1 MQKKNVIIAV
11 AALAVGVAVGWFARG
26 VGGTGTGLPAEA
38 LAKAGERVTG
48 KGERKEGA
56 SVAAKPKRKVPI
68 RSAESE
74 WAPPVEQPVE
84 KPKENV
90 VDKAADNGAN
100 PDNPFPRYLDMF
112 KNNPEALAAEFE
124 KEAEADRAAQRQLR
138 DWAIDELKLNAEQAA
153 ILEKFLDD
161 VKGVVLQE
169 RQEEVDLIKSGQL
182 NEEDAADGSIWT
194 SNRLLMEQCVSDRKK
209 AVFDAAV
216 ELYNQLDINGVP
228 DSKRQQVI
236 FWATYKTSFSYD
248 SFEPFLQV
256 YDKVYKN
263 MGFGNGIFSWNA
275 RQRQLQKK

>member
-1 MQKKNVIIAV
+1 
-11 AALAVGVAVGWFARG
+11 
-26 VGGTGTGLPAEA
+26 
-38 LAKAGERVTG
+38 
-48 KGERKEGA
+48 
-56 SVAAKPKRKVPI
+56 
-68 RSAESE
+68 
-74 WAPPVEQPVE
+74 
-84 KPKENV
+84 
-90 VDKAADNGAN
+90 
-100 PDNPFPRYLDMF
+100 MF

-169 RQEEVDLIKSGQL
+169 HQEEVDLIKSGQL

-228 DSKRQQVI
+228 DSKRQEVI
-236 FWATYKTSFSYD
+236 YWATYQTSLHSD
-248 SFEPFLQV
+248 CFEPFLQV

-263 MGFGNGIFSWNA
+263 MGLGNGIFSWCK
-275 RQRQLQKK
+275 RQRQLKK